1 MIWDSIGLPIGQAI
15 ARPSWNAIGETIEF
29 RPMIVGERVKERMEA
44 AGLSQAEL
52 ARRVGMAQP
61 SIFQLINRG
70 KKGSTKLHLI
80 ARELQTT
87 PAYLSGETDDPQG
100 DAPPQPTL
108 DADERDL
115 IDNFKYLTPAD
126 RRALLQ
132 IARTMAGG
140 PTPSQTVHAPA
151 RGYRGEKK

>member
-1 MIWDSIGLPIGQAI
+1 MIEPTRLSHLLAD
-15 ARPSWNAIGETIEF
+15 RE
-29 RPMIVGERVKERMEA
+29 
-44 AGLSQAEL
+44 LSQSEL
-52 ARRVGMAQP
+52 ARRVGVSQATIYRLV
-61 SIFQLINRG
+61 SGLG
-70 KKGSTKLHLI
+70 YGSKHIHKI

-100 DAPPQPTL
+100 DAPALPML

-115 IDNFKYLTPAD
+115 IDSFKNLTSAD

-140 PTPSQTVHAPA
+140 PVPSQTVHAPA
-151 RGYRGEKK
+151 RGYRGEKTK